1 MRFLTLTLALA
12 LALTACTESDP
23 PPAAVSDTA
32 ISSVWFICDAI
43 DAPAVVVFERQGDVV
58 RTREYD
64 KPNGAI
70 VERMEYAAA
79 AVEGAAGSA
88 YTTLM
93 RSGAEAGVVRQ
104 VNPGMLETP
113 GAAYTAPFFSVRLGD
128 RALSCRWLPR
138 TRIMGLTGRRSFVVH
153 EDADGD
159 LIYTS
164 YDFADAWRAQPV
176 DLSENGRTTTFSTEV
191 RGGSENVTP
200 QGAEYRFDTGD
211 GHTYVVTLRHGEGTL
226 QVLRDGASIQ
236 EEPLVAYQQGSAE
249 E

>member
-1 MRFLTLTLALA
+1 MRLLTIVLSLVLS
-12 LALTACTESDP
+12 ACGQPEQ
-23 PPAAVSDTA
+23 PPAAPEVPPA
-32 ISSVWFICDAI
+32 ANVWFICDAI
-43 DAPAVVVFERQGDVV
+43 DAPAVLVFEREGGVV

-70 VERMEYAAA
+70 VERTEYAAA
-79 AVEGAAGSA
+79 AVEGAAGSL
-88 YTTLM
+88 YTTLQ

-113 GAAYTAPFFSVRLGD
+113 GAAYTAPFLSVRLGD

-138 TRIMGLTGRRSFVVH
+138 TRVLGFTGRRSFVVH

-164 YDFADAWRAQPV
+164 YDFSDAARAQPV
-176 DLSENGRTTTFSTEV
+176 ELSENGRTTTFSNEV
-191 RGGSENVTP
+191 RGGSESVTP
-200 QGAEYRFDTGD
+200 QRAEFRFDAGD
-211 GHTYVVTLRHGEGTL
+211 GHVYVVTLRHGEGSL
-226 QVLRDGASIQ
+226 QVLRDGAQIQ
-236 EEPLVAYQQGSAE
+236 EEPLIAYQQGAAE